1 VRRRLWLALLGALA
15 LAVSGTAEPALP
27 PVGIGSFTVKEAEAL
42 ARTVST
48 RVEEIR
54 GLKFKRPVPVR
65 MVSAQEARAHFAARL
80 AKGWSEEKAR
90 HDQKAY
96 QQLGL
101 LPAGFDLASGL
112 LDTLEDQA
120 AGYYDPETGAF
131 SLLRE
136 MPRSAAPLLM
146 AHELTHALDDQHFDI
161 DAHLGA
167 AAEDDEAM
175 GGIAAVVEGSGT
187 LVMTVYVL
195 EEMQA
200 GRLSREGLTEFQ
212 AAEGARSASLKKVPE
227 VLQRSLLAP
236 YILGQ
241 TFLMRGQLENLRQ
254 GVNAA
259 DLKRAYD
266 APPAS
271 TEQVLHPEKYW
282 SATPEAPRV
291 VRVPELGPQ
300 LGASWSRVAEGSL
313 GELTLGS
320 LVGAGMPELNGA
332 AGLLGKGWTNA
343 AAAGWG
349 GDRYVHYVSGTQGL
363 TALATVWDTPKDA
376 EEFAGALEGHP
387 GRRAFRYGSSVVV
400 VAGDLKERHEAVGT
414 AILSKLAGLQSP
426 PQ

>member
-1 VRRRLWLALLGALA
+1 VRRHVPWLALLGALA
-15 LAVSGTAEPALP
+15 LVSGTAEPAAP
-27 PVGIGSFTVKEAEAL
+27 AAVIGSFTVAEAEAL

-65 MVSAQEARAHFAARL
+65 MVTGQEARAHFAARL
-80 AKGWSEEKAR
+80 AKGWSAEKAR

-96 QQLGL
+96 QHLGL
-101 LPAGFDLASGL
+101 LPAGFDLTTSL

-131 SLLRE
+131 SLIRE

-161 DAHLGA
+161 DGRIEA
-167 AAEDDEAM
+167 AADDDEKS
-175 GGIAAVVEGSGT
+175 GGVAAVVEGSGT

-195 EEMQA
+195 QEMQA

-212 AAEGARSASLKKVPE
+212 AAESARSAGLKRVPE

-241 TFLMRGQLENLRQ
+241 TFLLRGQLENLRQ

-266 APPAS
+266 TPPSS

-282 SATPEAPRV
+282 GATPEVPRV
-291 VRVPELGPQ
+291 VKVPELGPQ
-300 LGASWSRVAEGSL
+300 LGAAWSLAAEGSL

-320 LVGAGMPELNGA
+320 LVGAGMPELTAA
-332 AGLLGKGWTNA
+332 AGLFGQGWTNA
-343 AAAGWG
+343 AASGWG
-349 GDRYVHYVSGTQGL
+349 GDHYVHYVSGPQSL

-376 EEFAGALEGHP
+376 EEFANALAGQT
-387 GRRAFRYGSSVVV
+387 GRRSFRYGSSVVL
-400 VAGDLKERHEAVGT
+400 VAGDLTERHEAVGT
-414 AILSKLAGLQSP
+414 AILQSLSR
-426 PQ
+426 

>member
-1 VRRRLWLALLGALA
+1 MVA
-15 LAVSGTAEPALP
+15 GTAEPATA
-27 PVGIGSFTVKEAEAL
+27 PVAGIGSFTMAEAEAL

-101 LPAGFDLASGL
+101 LPAGFDLTAGL

-131 SLLRE
+131 SLIRE

-161 DAHLGA
+161 DARLSA
-167 AAEDDEAM
+167 AADDDEKM
-175 GGIAAVVEGSGT
+175 GGIASVVEGSGT
-187 LVMTVYVL
+187 LVMTVYVI
-195 EEMQA
+195 EELQA

-212 AAEGARSASLKKVPE
+212 AAETARSAGLRRVPE

-241 TFLMRGQLENLRQ
+241 TFLLRGRIENLRQ

-266 APPAS
+266 TPPAS

-282 SATPEAPRV
+282 GTTPEAPRV
-291 VRVPELGPQ
+291 VRVPDLAPQ

-320 LVGAGMPELNGA
+320 LVGARMPELTA
-332 AGLLGKGWTNA
+332 PTGLFGNGWTNTA
-343 AAAGWG
+343 ASGWG
-349 GDRYVHYVSGTQGL
+349 GDHYVHYVSGTQSL
-363 TALATVWDTPKDA
+363 TALATVWDTPQDA
-376 EEFAGALEGHP
+376 EEFANALEG
-387 GRRAFRYGSSVVV
+387 GSSRRAFRYGSSVVL
-400 VAGDLKERHEAVGT
+400 VAGDLKDRHEAVGT
-414 AILSKLAGLQSP
+414 AMLQALR
-426 PQ
+426 